1 MKKRAMGV
9 FIVVFSL
16 LGIFDLIQNGEVLF
30 LVNIVAAAAFAFA
43 YYLLWKKMGWYKAPG
58 ENKRT

>member
-1 MKKRAMGV
+1 MGV
-9 FIVVFSL
+9 FILVFSL

-30 LVNIVAAAAFAFA
+30 LVNIVAASVFALA
-43 YYLLWKKMGWYKAPG
+43 YYFLWKKMGWYKAPG